1 MNAIINLSRRNFLK
15 TSALVGGGLI
25 LGVHLPGLAR
35 AAQQGGSP
43 FPLNAF
49 VRIAQDDT
57 VTVIVNHSEMGQGPY
72 TSMPMM
78 VAEELDADWSKV
90 RYEAAPVAPEYNH
103 SVYPM
108 QLTGG
113 STSTWSE
120 YTSEPFA
127 CEAKDGKIV
136 VTSHLVGNFPGS
148 PVDLRYFFKLEGD
161 KIASLEIIP

>member
-1 MNAIINLSRRNFLK
+1 MR
-15 TSALVGGGLI
+15 
-25 LGVHLPGLAR
+25 
-35 AAQQGGSP
+35 SP

-57 VTVIVNHSEMGQGPY
+57 VTVVVNHSEMGQGPY

-120 YTSEPFA
+120 YTGEPFA

-136 VTSHLVGNFPGS
+136 VTSHQTGKRHIERSYKAPAFGLALSFS
-148 PVDLRYFFKLEGD
+148 ISTATLE
-161 KIASLEIIP
+161 